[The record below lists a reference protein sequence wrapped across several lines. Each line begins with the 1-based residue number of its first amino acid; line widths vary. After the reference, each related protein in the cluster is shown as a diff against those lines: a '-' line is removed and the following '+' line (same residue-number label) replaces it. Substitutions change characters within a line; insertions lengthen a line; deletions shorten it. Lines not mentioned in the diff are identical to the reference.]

1 MGRTHMPAL
10 TTPTPYPR
18 ADATNLRL
26 CRVRRLTLQMR
37 RSLTNRGGLSRRREQ
52 VMDAARNGDNP
63 EVTIVGGYANP
74 MAAERGT
81 DLTRIP
87 VTIDTIKFLL
97 VCMANAGVRPIT
109 YHFTHRPTNS
119 LPRVGRSASYR
130 RTFGFSS
137 LPSTSASTR
146 SRRLLWRTRPC

>member
-1 MGRTHMPAL
+1 V
-10 TTPTPYPR
+10 
-18 ADATNLRL
+18 
-26 CRVRRLTLQMR
+26 RVVLQMR
-37 RSLTNRGGLSRRREQ
+37 RKVTNNGSLSRRREQ